1 MKADMKSVFG
11 SDDESIEQTRVRGRL
26 DDRIA
31 IAVLKCSSTGQ
42 LYYLRVPPR
51 LNRVEHA
58 RQWLC
63 GVDIEGVEEEYIRD
77 RWNRRMGATDGERR
91 ELSPSQ
97 QALMQAEI
105 ERGKQGQKLEF
116 ISEA

>member
-1 MKADMKSVFG
+1 MKSICG
-11 SDDESIEQTRVRGRL
+11 SDDESVEQTRVRSRL

-63 GVDIEGVEEEYIRD
+63 GVDIEGVEEEYIRE
-77 RWNRRMGATDGERR
+77 RWNRRMGAVDGERR
-91 ELSPSQ
+91 ELSPAQ
-97 QALMQAEI
+97 QAVMHAEI
-105 ERGKQGQKLEF
+105 AQGGQRQKLEF
-116 ISEA
+116 IREA